1 MPTTSVGMAPNIKKE
16 ATLAFLLQFRG
27 EFIESGDALGD
38 FGQGIVQSIPGKGI
52 PGGILI
58 L

>member
-1 MPTTSVGMAPNIKKE
+1 MAPNIQKE

-38 FGQGIVQSIPGKGI
+38 FGQGIVQSIPGEGI